1 MNKKIVN
8 ELLKHGK
15 KTTSEKIWFK
25 SVKVLN
31 KLNIKN
37 HKKLINRSIINV
49 APLLKI
55 KQLRNKKRRSQLKE
69 FPYIVQNKNRISS
82 ALKFF
87 LISSEIKTEIKTYKL
102 IVSKLLDVANNSG
115 ISIDQKK
122 NLYNYA
128 FLKKK
133 YFFFRWF

>member
-1 MNKKIVN
+1 M
-8 ELLKHGK
+8 LKHGK

-69 FPYIVQNKNRISS
+69 FPYIVQNKNDNI
-82 ALKFF
+82 
-87 LISSEIKTEIKTYKL
+87 
-102 IVSKLLDVANNSG
+102 
-115 ISIDQKK
+115 
-122 NLYNYA
+122 
-128 FLKKK
+128 
-133 YFFFRWF
+133 

>member
-1 MNKKIVN
+1 
-8 ELLKHGK
+8 LLKHGK

>member
-1 MNKKIVN
+1 M
-8 ELLKHGK
+8 LKHGK